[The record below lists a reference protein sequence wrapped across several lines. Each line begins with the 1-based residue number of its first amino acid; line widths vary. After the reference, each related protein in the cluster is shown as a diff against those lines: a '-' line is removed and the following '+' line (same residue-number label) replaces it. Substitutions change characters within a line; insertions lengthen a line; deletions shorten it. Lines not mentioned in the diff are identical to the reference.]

1 LAAWLRAQSVADAG
15 TRPLIYDL
23 RLAIADWRGIESAVR
38 LATQPQL
45 WDYPTM
51 TVIADSKR
59 RVVMPGARPGDVF
72 ACEDE
77 GNGHFLLVR
86 LNKPSPPKK
95 KTRAEIRK
103 AIANSK
109 IKFDMSWD
117 ELRQMTREP

>member
-1 LAAWLRAQSVADAG
+1 
-15 TRPLIYDL
+15 
-23 RLAIADWRGIESAVR
+23 
-38 LATQPQL
+38 
-45 WDYPTM
+45 M

-59 RVVMPGARPGDVF
+59 RVMVPNARPGDVF
-72 ACEDE
+72 ACADE

-86 LNKPSPPKK
+86 LNKPAPPKK

-109 IKFDMSWD
+109 MKFDLTWE

>member
-1 LAAWLRAQSVADAG
+1 L
-15 TRPLIYDL
+15 
-23 RLAIADWRGIESAVR
+23 AVR
-38 LATQPQL
+38 LATQPRL

-59 RVVMPGARPGDVF
+59 RVLMPGARPGDVF

-86 LNKPSPPKK
+86 LNKPAPPKK

-109 IKFDMSWD
+109 MEFDMSWE

>member
-1 LAAWLRAQSVADAG
+1 
-15 TRPLIYDL
+15 
-23 RLAIADWRGIESAVR
+23 
-38 LATQPQL
+38 
-45 WDYPTM
+45 M

-86 LNKPSPPKK
+86 LNKPAPPKKK

-109 IKFDMSWD
+109 MKFDMSWE
-117 ELRQMTREP
+117 ELHQMTREP

>member
-1 LAAWLRAQSVADAG
+1 MG
-15 TRPLIYDL
+15 
-23 RLAIADWRGIESAVR
+23 VR
-38 LATQPQL
+38 LATQPHL

-51 TVIADSKR
+51 TVIADSKK

-86 LNKPSPPKK
+86 LNKPAPPKK

-109 IKFDMSWD
+109 MRFDMSWD

>member
-1 LAAWLRAQSVADAG
+1 M
-15 TRPLIYDL
+15 
-23 RLAIADWRGIESAVR
+23 AVR
-38 LATQPQL
+38 LATPPHS
-45 WDYPTM
+45 WDYPTV

-86 LNKPSPPKK
+86 LNKPAPPKK
-95 KTRAEIRK
+95 KMSRAEIRK

-109 IKFDMSWD
+109 MKFDMSWE
-117 ELRQMTREP
+117 ELRQVTRQP

>member
-1 LAAWLRAQSVADAG
+1 
-15 TRPLIYDL
+15 
-23 RLAIADWRGIESAVR
+23 
-38 LATQPQL
+38 
-45 WDYPTM
+45 M

-59 RVVMPGARPGDVF
+59 RVIVPGARPGDVF

-86 LNKPSPPKK
+86 LNKPAPPKK

-109 IKFDMSWD
+109 MKFDMSWE
-117 ELRQMTREP
+117 ELRRLTREP